1 MKFLVIGAIIGCA
14 AFVPRIIGQNQPTEQ
29 KHLTFRTKS
38 ANIVFAADNVLRQ
51 DPAPSNSSSYASAVR
66 LRGNVRVRTCCVQ
79 IPIVNGEKVSALPL
93 KQVVLMQADEV
104 DFRED
109 TGEMEVR
116 GNVRVNFQNYK
127 YLR

>member
-1 MKFLVIGAIIGCA
+1 MKFLVMGAIIVCA
-14 AFVPRIIGQNQPTEQ
+14 VFVPKIIGQNQPAEQ

-51 DPAPSNSSSYASAVR
+51 DPAQRNSSSYASAVE
-66 LRGNVRVRTCCVQ
+66 LRGNVKVRTCCVQ
-79 IPIVNGEKVSALPL
+79 IPIEKGEKVSALPS

-109 TGEMEVR
+109 TEKWRCVTTFG
-116 GNVRVNFQNYK
+116 
-127 YLR
+127 